1 MFFQCSW
8 CGTFFLNDITLSG
21 PSPLN
26 TKMSH
31 GICCKCKI
39 DMERSYF
46 SEKEIGNNSIST
58 TRVAVLS

>member
-21 PSPLN
+21 PNPLN
-26 TKMSH
+26 TNLSH

-46 SEKEIGNNSIST
+46 SEKEMIGNSVSA
-58 TRVAVLS
+58 VAVLS

>member
-21 PSPLN
+21 PCPLN
-26 TKMSH
+26 TSLSH

-39 DMERSYF
+39 DMENSYF
-46 SEKEIGNNSIST
+46 TEKENGNNSVPKI
-58 TRVAVLS
+58 AVLS